1 MKTDTAVKDA
11 AVKDTGV
18 KDGPE
23 SSSKNSQ
30 NVSEAGG
37 KAGEDANNLRDVYAQ
52 KALSQIPR
60 ILSNQDRTPSSPTYG
75 CLHRDYWLDKTSD
88 FPDAVRQFAVHALA
102 LVYKYEMPGNIY
114 YQSPKVRDW
123 TVAALDFW
131 ASIQHSDGS
140 FDEFYPFERGWV
152 GPTAFT
158 SYTIIEALNL
168 LGDEVPEPVK
178 TRVTEAVRKAA
189 HFIAAGE
196 SEEDHLA
203 NHHAMA
209 CLAVWK
215 SYELLGDAALK
226 EGFEK
231 VFRDFLTYQT
241 DEGWS
246 VEYDGIDPGYLSATV
261 SFFAKIYQT
270 NPDPRILKVIRASI
284 EMCAPF
290 AYPNGFYAGSMGSR
304 NTLHFYCHGFEVM
317 ADEVP
322 LAGAI
327 AEHLLQ
333 GLADDKLVPPEII
346 SDRYL
351 VYRVPEFLLA
361 YLDYTP
367 RPDPLPKL
375 PFQRE
380 PYTEFFP
387 GARVYVKNEPAYY
400 AIANLAKGGVLKVF
414 DKAQDGELV
423 FNDCGLIGEAGG
435 KTFTSQWIDP
445 SFRVTQDEGGL
456 EVSGNCQW
464 VPSHKVFN
472 LTKNLA
478 FRGVLLLT
486 GWSPRLSHLLKG
498 QIRKTL
504 MLGQRPAPLTFRRR
518 VNFEGD
524 IVTVEDEVR
533 LEGDTKV
540 DALAIGD
547 EFFVRYV
554 PQSRY
559 FQSQELGVSGVTLT
573 REQIA
578 TLNET
583 RQFVLERAVHLNGK
597 TGENTDKKP
606 GGTSENAARK
616 STSVAPTYAASQDVA
631 SQSEV
636 S

>member
-1 MKTDTAVKDA
+1 MNTADIVDKTENRPKGSEEAP
-11 AVKDTGV
+11 G
-18 KDGPE
+18 
-23 SSSKNSQ
+23 SSRK
-30 NVSEAGG
+30 GRD
-37 KAGEDANNLRDVYAQ
+37 GEDGSSLRDVYAQ

-102 LVYKYEMPGNIY
+102 LVYKHEMPGNIY
-114 YQSPKVRDW
+114 YNSPKVRDW

-131 ASIQHSDGS
+131 ASIQHGDGS
-140 FDEFYPFERGWV
+140 FDEFYPYERGWV

-168 LGDEVPEPVK
+168 LGDEVPEGVR
-178 TRVTEAVRKAA
+178 TRVTAAVRKAA
-189 HFIAAGE
+189 YFIAAGE

-215 SYELLGDAALK
+215 AYELLGDERLK

-241 DEGWS
+241 SEGWS

-270 NPDPRILKVIRASI
+270 NPDPRILEVIRASI
-284 EMCAPF
+284 AMCAPF

-317 ADEVP
+317 ANEVP
-322 LAGAI
+322 LAGAV

-333 GLADDKLVPPEII
+333 GLSENKLVPPEII

-361 YLDYTP
+361 YLDYTK
-367 RPDPLPKL
+367 RPDPLPEL
-375 PFQRE
+375 PFRRE
-380 PYTEFFP
+380 PYTQFFP
-387 GARVYVKNEPAYY
+387 RARVYVKNEPRYY
-400 AIANLAKGGVLKVF
+400 AVANLAKGGVLKVF

-445 SFRVTQDEGGL
+445 SFAVKQDEKSL

-464 VPSHKVFN
+464 VPSHKVFS

-478 FRGVLLLT
+478 FRGVLLFT

-518 VNFEGD
+518 VRFEEER
-524 IVTVEDEVR
+524 VLVQDEVR
-533 LEGDTKV
+533 LEGDARV
-540 DALAIGD
+540 SSLSVGD

-559 FQSQELGVSGVTLT
+559 FQSQELGVSGVTLDA
-573 REQIA
+573 RQLA
-578 TLNET
+578 KLNET
-583 RQFVLERAVHLNGK
+583 RQFVLERSVRL
-597 TGENTDKKP
+597 GETTP
-606 GGTSENAARK
+606 GESTPVTS
-616 STSVAPTYAASQDVA
+616 
-631 SQSEV
+631 
-636 S
+636 